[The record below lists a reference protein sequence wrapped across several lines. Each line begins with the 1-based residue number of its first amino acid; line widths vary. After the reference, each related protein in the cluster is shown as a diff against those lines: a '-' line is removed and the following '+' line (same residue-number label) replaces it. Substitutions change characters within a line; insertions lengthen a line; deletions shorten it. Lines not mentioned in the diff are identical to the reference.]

1 MDLLP
6 DRAAWYVVGPLLGLL
21 VAGMFALANKPLGAS
36 GAYVQ
41 TVAALRKRA
50 SEPWRAWYFVGI
62 LVGAVIASALQ
73 GRLQLRTGYE
83 LMLDVWSFPATMIV
97 LAIGGIVMGY
107 GARMAGGC
115 TSGHGLCGTS
125 ARSVASFSATATFMS
140 VAIVVTFALHWLT
153 GGQL

>member
-6 DRAAWYVVGPLLGLL
+6 DRAAWYVVGPLIGLL

-41 TVAALRKRA
+41 TIAALRKRA

-83 LMLDVWSFPATMIV
+83 IMLDVWPLPATIV
-97 LAIGGIVMGY
+97 VLVIAGGVMGY

-125 ARSVASFSATATFMS
+125 ARSVASFTATATFMG
-140 VAIVVTFALHWLT
+140 VAIVVTFALNLLT
-153 GGQL
+153 GGRL

>member
-6 DRAAWYVVGPLLGLL
+6 DRAAWYVVGPLIGLL
-21 VAGMFALANKPLGAS
+21 VAGMFAIANKPLGAS

-41 TVAALRKRA
+41 TIAALRKRA

-62 LVGAVIASALQ
+62 LVGAVIATALQ

-83 LMLDVWSFPATMIV
+83 LMLNVWSFPATVVV
-97 LAIGGIVMGY
+97 LAIGGVVMGY

-125 ARSVASFSATATFMS
+125 ARSAASFIATATFMS
-140 VAIVVTFALHWLT
+140 VAIVVTFVLHWLT
-153 GGQL
+153 GGRL